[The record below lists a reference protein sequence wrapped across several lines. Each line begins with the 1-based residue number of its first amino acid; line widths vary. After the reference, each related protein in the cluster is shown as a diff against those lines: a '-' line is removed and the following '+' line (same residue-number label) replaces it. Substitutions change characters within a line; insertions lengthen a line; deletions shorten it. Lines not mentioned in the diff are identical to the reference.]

1 MMAFLFSSS
10 ILILLSLGLPSMVSR
25 DRMGRHPPKGRAGGV
40 FLLARRTLLWCPRKP
55 SVRCALVLRRRGCG
69 LSKGWAGSSLTSP
82 AFVLRLEAHVRATKA
97 HLPLMVPQW

>member
-69 LSKGWAGSSLTSP
+69 LSKGWAGSSLTSLASDWMGNGSENREDP
-82 AFVLRLEAHVRATKA
+82 VQGAYEAHE
-97 HLPLMVPQW
+97 